1 MTVRHLSLGLVLMA
15 AAAGPAALADQRAPA
30 AASPTL
36 VLDTAKGVIEIQLF
50 AEDAPKSV
58 AHITALVRKG
68 LYRGLRFHR
77 VERTLVQV
85 GDPQTRDM
93 SRSAYWGTAG
103 SGKPIGA
110 AEFSKRRTHVR
121 GTVALAHAGDAR
133 FADSQFFIMK
143 APAPPYDGKYTIIGQ
158 VVRGMEVV
166 DKLQVPDAIKNA
178 TIK

>member
-1 MTVRHLSLGLVLMA
+1 MTLRHLSLSVALVT
-15 AAAGPAALADQRAPA
+15 AAAGSLLADQKAAPA
-30 AASPTL
+30 PPAPIV

-50 AEDAPKSV
+50 PEDAPKSV
-58 AHITALVRKG
+58 AHVVALARKG
-68 LYRGLRFHR
+68 FYRGQRFHR

-110 AEFSKRRTHVR
+110 PEFSKKRNHVR
-121 GTVALAHAGDAR
+121 GTVALAHPGDAR
-133 FADSQFFIMK
+133 FADSQFYIMK
-143 APAPPYDGKYTIIGQ
+143 TAQPQYDGKYTIIGQ

-166 DKLQVPDAIKNA
+166 DKLQVPDVIKNV
-178 TIK
+178 TVK